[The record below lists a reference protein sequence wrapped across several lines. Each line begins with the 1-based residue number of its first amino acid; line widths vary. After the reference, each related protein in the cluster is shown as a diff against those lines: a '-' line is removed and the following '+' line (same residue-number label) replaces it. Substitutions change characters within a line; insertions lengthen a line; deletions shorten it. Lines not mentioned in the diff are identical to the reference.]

1 MIRNRQIS
9 TTERTS
15 KRQLERGFSL
25 IELLIVILILSIVMG
40 SAMRVITV
48 ATQRSQIEQTKVDL
62 SQEAREFVDEF
73 ERDIHQSGYPNC
85 KMFHTGA
92 VCDLTQATIAAG
104 LVSVSSTSITFE
116 GDVDGDG
123 SVNSV
128 TYQLVDSANNS
139 PPTGT
144 CPCTIQRSQIPKVA
158 GLLPLAQGPTHFSQ
172 ELQNVVNSGTPV
184 WPALYGGGLNI
195 AGNTAW
201 GSTNTAY
208 YAAVATFKDF
218 PVFSAYDQLGNN
230 VALPA
235 DINLSP
241 ATVKSIASVRLT
253 LNLLGDSTTGVD
265 LQTKTRPVVTL
276 VGNGRI
282 NNNN

>member
-1 MIRNRQIS
+1 MIRNGQIS
-9 TTERTS
+9 TTDRPS
-15 KRQLERGFSL
+15 KRQRERGFSL
-25 IELLIVILILSIVMG
+25 IELLIVILILSVVMG
-40 SAMRVITV
+40 SAIRVAST

-85 KMFHTGA
+85 KMFNTGA
-92 VCDLTQATIAAG
+92 VCDLRQATIAAG

-123 SVNSV
+123 SVNSI

-158 GLLPLAQGPTHFSQ
+158 GVLPLAQGPTHFSQ

-201 GSTNTAY
+201 GATNTAF
-208 YAAVATFKDF
+208 YAAVATFKDS

-230 VALPA
+230 VALPV
-235 DINLSP
+235 DINASP

-253 LNLLGDSTTGVD
+253 LNLLGDATTGVD
-265 LQTKTRPVVTL
+265 LQTKTRPVMTL

>member
-1 MIRNRQIS
+1 MMKPGQTVSSKSIS
-9 TTERTS
+9 TASDE
-15 KRQLERGFSL
+15 QGFSL

-48 ATQRSQIEQTKVDL
+48 ATQRSQIEQSKVDL

-85 KMFHTGA
+85 KMFNTGA

-104 LVSVSSTSITFE
+104 LVSVSSTAITFE

-123 SVNSV
+123 TVNSV
-128 TYQLVDSANNS
+128 TYRLVDSAGNY
-139 PPTGT
+139 PPAGT
-144 CPCTIQRSQIPKVA
+144 CPCTIERSQIPKAA
-158 GLLPLAQGPTHFSQ
+158 GIAPLAQGPPHFSQ
-172 ELQNVVNSGTPV
+172 ELQNVVNSGQPAGG
-184 WPALYGGGLNI
+184 ALYGGGLNI

-218 PVFSAYDQLGNN
+218 PVFSAYDQNGNN
-230 VALPA
+230 LALPL
-235 DINLSP
+235 DISVSQ
-241 ATVKSIASVRLT
+241 ATVKPIMSIRLT
-253 LNLLGDSTTGVD
+253 LNLLGDATTGVD
-265 LQTKTRPVVTL
+265 LQTKTRQVMTL